1 MGDQGMPGVCQHAR
15 QMGWH
20 MTAIPKPASAL
31 LGGVAIL
38 TKDPWCRV
46 LLRSFSSEDAQLLMV
61 SVGSPGCEQM
71 VVVTGYKRPR
81 APRHVLD
88 TLGEWLASLSHRRWV
103 LSGDWNMDVT
113 DSAFAQLCLA
123 WHGSLVVSGCHARG
137 TVPLMR
143 WLWAMNS
150 VVVAKA
156 CRPSVVVRI
165 RSSAWT
171 VRAGMLC
178 RSGVSLCTESGAR
191 KGSRRRAGVWLG
203 STLACR
209 RRRGCACWSRSR
221 WMLHGRLGVLP
232 RSSIWLIAA

>member
-1 MGDQGMPGVCQHAR
+1 MPGVCQHAR

-38 TKDPWCRV
+38 TKDPFSALSAVRMPSCSWSLWVAQAASKWSWSLGISVRV
-46 LLRSFSSEDAQLLMV
+46 
-61 SVGSPGCEQM
+61 P
-71 VVVTGYKRPR
+71 
-81 APRHVLD
+81 PRHVLD

-103 LSGDWNMDVT
+103 WSGDWNMDVT